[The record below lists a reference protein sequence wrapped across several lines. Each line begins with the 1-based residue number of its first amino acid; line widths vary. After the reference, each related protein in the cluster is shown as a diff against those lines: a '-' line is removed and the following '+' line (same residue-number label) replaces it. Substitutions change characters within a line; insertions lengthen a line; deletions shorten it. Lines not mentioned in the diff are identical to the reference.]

1 MKFSGFALLLV
12 LLMSCATTAPV
23 PKEESR
29 QVVQA
34 EATEFRQLHALYE
47 EYQTFMD
54 DPIYLREGFSA
65 NFIKADWIDR
75 VQVVPQ
81 LLDCS
86 DEGSNL
92 LMSWAMVVRRQGM
105 ESAAARKLHG
115 LFNTYMSGIQYR
127 EDLFAKNR
135 TRIALIVSGDTQG
148 VLEAQSSSSGP
159 VGGFPRRLSAITL
172 LRSVNPGMFLLDAG
186 DVFSSDPAAAQ
197 NNVMLL
203 HSMNQAGYD
212 AIGLGPHDFSLG
224 MGPLRRLAS
233 LAKCPLV
240 CSNLPITEA
249 AATFIKPYVIL
260 NRNGLRV
267 AVLALCPPVHSAGLN
282 AEFVLPEKALARFV
296 GEVKAKCDAIVLLT
310 QYRQVELADVLRKYP
325 EIQAVFEDAGAMAA
339 NTRIA
344 GQLSMGR
351 GLRKTVLVR
360 DPDGSFRS
368 TDKQPAVL
376 EIVRSG
382 GLTVQP

>member
-12 LLMSCATTAPV
+12 LLMSCATTSPGS
-23 PKEESR
+23 KEETR
-29 QVVQA
+29 HAVMA

-47 EYQTFMD
+47 EYQTFRD
-54 DPIYLREGFSA
+54 DPVYLREGFSA

-81 LLDCS
+81 LLDCR

-115 LFNTYMSGIQYR
+115 LFNAYMAGIQYR
-127 EDLFAKNR
+127 EDLLAKNG
-135 TRIALIVSGDTQG
+135 TGLTLIVSGDTQG
-148 VLEAQSSSSGP
+148 VLEAQPSSSGP

-197 NNVMLL
+197 NNLTLL
-203 HSMNQAGYD
+203 NSMNQAGYD

-224 MGPLRRLAS
+224 MGQLRRLAS

-240 CSNLPITEA
+240 CSNLAFTESA
-249 AATFIKPYVIL
+249 PTFIKPYVIL
-260 NRNGLRV
+260 NRNGLRL
-267 AVLALCPPVHSAGLN
+267 AVLALCPSVHSAGLN
-282 AEFVLPEKALARFV
+282 AEFVLPEKALARLV
-296 GEVKAKCDAIVLLT
+296 GELKPKCDAIVLLT
-310 QYRQVELADVLRKYP
+310 QYRQEALTDVLRKYP

-339 NTRIA
+339 NKRLA

-382 GLTVQP
+382 GLSVQP